1 MLRENES
8 AVLEYKG
15 GVLDASKC
23 VETIIKRFEK
33 LGGKFIS
40 GVKVKA
46 IAHDGGAFDL
56 VTTKEGVNFYV
67 LFKTLRK
74 VEYLESL

>member
-15 GVLDASKC
+15 GVLNASKC

-33 LGGKFIS
+33 IGGEFIS

-46 IAHDGGAFDL
+46 SAHDGGAFDL
-56 VTTKEGVNFYV
+56 VTTKEGVKF
-67 LFKTLRK
+67 FMP
-74 VEYLESL
+74 SS